1 MNVRNVQS
9 RITKLEARRTR
20 PDEMLVVWR
29 PPDGDVAQALK
40 DATFARGDKVICSEW
55 FDNRPPPKPRW
66 YSDQL
71 RWAMPPEEYQQI
83 NRTVDRV
90 ADNPQAKRDPSFAPF
105 PSITEDRVQRMT
117 TTN

>member
-29 PPDGDVAQALK
+29 PPDGGVAQALK
-40 DATFARGDKVICSEW
+40 DATFARGDKVICSKW

-66 YSDQL
+66 YSGVAELRHGGRDANRARWALNYQPSGIAVRALVERAGAFIDQVPDGL
-71 RWAMPPEEYQQI
+71 RW
-83 NRTVDRV
+83 
-90 ADNPQAKRDPSFAPF
+90 
-105 PSITEDRVQRMT
+105 
-117 TTN
+117 